1 MKKILNSL
9 LIKPS
14 GPDCNLDCTYCFYLD
29 KADLFPKTRTHR
41 MSPAVLENLIRQTM
55 EQSAPHVSFGWQG
68 GEPTVMGL
76 SFFQKAVQFQEQYG
90 LGKAVGNGLQTNG
103 ILLNQDW
110 ARFLVQYN
118 FLVGLSL
125 DGPEHVHDRYRVNKQ
140 GKGTWKKVH
149 DHAKMLL
156 DAGVATNAL
165 VVVNDYSVNYPEEI
179 YEYHKA
185 LGLNYMQFIPCV
197 ETDPANPAQ
206 AASYSVSAEQYGT
219 FLTKVFDLWHADIV
233 DGVAATSVRYFD
245 SIFHKYVG
253 LSAPD
258 CTLMKTCGDYVVVEH
273 NGDVYSCDFF
283 VESNWKLGN
292 IMTQRLDEMLNA
304 PRQEEFGAMKALLP
318 EECVSCEWLRKCQG
332 GCTKDRIRDPHD
344 KGSNHFCQSYKMF
357 FAHADEKLQA
367 LAEQWKRK
375 PAEVT
380 YG

>member
-55 EQSAPHVSFGWQG
+55 EQGAPHVSFGWQG

>member
-1 MKKILNSL
+1 
-9 LIKPS
+9 
-14 GPDCNLDCTYCFYLD
+14 
-29 KADLFPKTRTHR
+29 

>member
-1 MKKILNSL
+1 
-9 LIKPS
+9 
-14 GPDCNLDCTYCFYLD
+14 
-29 KADLFPKTRTHR
+29 
-41 MSPAVLENLIRQTM
+41 
-55 EQSAPHVSFGWQG
+55 
-68 GEPTVMGL
+68 
-76 SFFQKAVQFQEQYG
+76 
-90 LGKAVGNGLQTNG
+90 
-103 ILLNQDW
+103 
-110 ARFLVQYN
+110 
-118 FLVGLSL
+118 VGLSL